1 VADVD
6 AVGFGSSASGDGRD
20 DFLWIGASLW
30 TGQDRFLENVLAFA
44 RRRDLDVVFGQ
55 PPSNLPG
62 VGDTVRPVLEMASE
76 FGVDA
81 WFNVGVFRDMT
92 PGQFL
97 DDPDRRERQ
106 LAGLREV
113 ADVFDDLFDGGR
125 IVCWQEAPVM
135 GRWADSGKW
144 NEETVD
150 NLLAH
155 GPAVFEAQKAAIEEV
170 NPALDVGLFVHFPY
184 VVDGKRPEVFA
195 DLAAG
200 LRERGAMPDFG
211 FTDYYRGWYEKDVGP
226 GRADA
231 AVRSLVSNAREHLD
245 GAAVYHLGQ
254 AHTIGPGHT
263 PNRQTMRSNARV
275 ARQAGAA
282 AVGWYMATTYNE
294 TIHGFDP
301 FVPNAPDAEFE
312 DDPVSTPTVARD
324 RYRYAWDATLAS
336 RPDVDPDDRFDL
348 WLHGDGLRFY
358 DHRVSARTAD
368 GEWAL
373 LGDAGGYL
381 DGDYPY
387 AGDRTTVFGA
397 LERDRFLGD
406 GALDLRIETDR
417 DTDDGGGATAALV
430 SVHAMPWDPV
440 NFVAETD
447 ATDLLEGSGDDGGQG
462 EVAGHELGRATPG
475 TDLQPGGSA
484 RVRVPVERAD
494 VASLAPLVHP
504 EHADA
509 VRRLAAAEE
518 REPID
523 PDARFDCWVS
533 GSGLAG
539 AGSAPPLVDGAGE
552 RVAPAD
558 ASVVSVASADAVLF
572 YGLERDRFLGGDFRV
587 AAGAS
592 SDDGGGGSRVDAVFA
607 MPYAGSAVFRSPERA
622 ATLLAEQ
629 PEEARRFA
637 AAWTDLS

>member
-1 VADVD
+1 MRAGGSNDRPPAHRSTDRPPAAGPTDRPRATRRESLAAAGGILGLAGCGQVGWSGRQDADAVADVD

-155 GPAVFEAQKAAIEEV
+155 GPAVFEAQKAAIEDV

-226 GRADA
+226 ERADA

-387 AGDRTTVFGA
+387 AGGRTTVFGA
-397 LERDRFLGD
+397 LERDRLPRGRRARPADRDRPRHRRRWRRHGHARLGPRDALGPRQFRRGD
-406 GALDLRIETDR
+406 GC
-417 DTDDGGGATAALV
+417 DG
-430 SVHAMPWDPV
+430 
-440 NFVAETD
+440 
-447 ATDLLEGSGDDGGQG
+447 
-462 EVAGHELGRATPG
+462 
-475 TDLQPGGSA
+475 
-484 RVRVPVERAD
+484 
-494 VASLAPLVHP
+494 
-504 EHADA
+504 
-509 VRRLAAAEE
+509 
-518 REPID
+518 
-523 PDARFDCWVS
+523 
-533 GSGLAG
+533 
-539 AGSAPPLVDGAGE
+539 PP
-552 RVAPAD
+552 
-558 ASVVSVASADAVLF
+558 
-572 YGLERDRFLGGDFRV
+572 
-587 AAGAS
+587 
-592 SDDGGGGSRVDAVFA
+592 
-607 MPYAGSAVFRSPERA
+607 
-622 ATLLAEQ
+622 
-629 PEEARRFA
+629 
-637 AAWTDLS
+637 